1 MHVREDPRSC
11 DQYWVST
18 SLYLNHL
25 KQEFP
30 QVYAAYM
37 QSSGFG
43 SAAATT
49 PTLVH
54 GSRGS
59 IPSHVAEGNDLNQQL
74 NDLKCSHFRLKT
86 DFYDFKL
93 KNDEFKA
100 TFSEYKNDVAA
111 HYTELKNDF
120 GNVKNEFGNVK
131 NEFGNLKNEFEVLQ
145 TCMGNKKDNP
155 WSWGATIVAVV
166 VVVIGVM
173 VAVSCMFP
181 ERK

>member
-1 MHVREDPRSC
+1 MSIARKDDPRTC

-18 SLYLNHL
+18 SVYLNHL

-37 QSSGFG
+37 QSSAFG
-43 SAAATT
+43 SAAGTA
-49 PTLVH
+49 PTLVPE
-54 GSRGS
+54 SRGA
-59 IPSHVAEGNDLNQQL
+59 IPSHVIEGNDLNQLL

-111 HYTELKNDF
+111 HYTELKN
-120 GNVKNEFGNVK
+120 EFA
-131 NEFGNLKNEFEVLQ
+131 NLKNEFEVLQ
-145 TCMGNKKDNP
+145 TRMGNKKDNP